1 MDLHSPASTVGAPA
15 AYRWL
20 LPILVVLGVTGT
32 QAWWL
37 DRPFIN
43 QEFAFAAA
51 GRALA
56 TAPVGAELAYFW
68 HYQANPLGYPLLLSG
83 LHRLGLPGDSFVT
96 PRLPAL
102 AGGVMILLCGV
113 LLGRRAIAV
122 NRRWL
127 LGWALVTG
135 LHPMIFLYTGQATAD
150 ILPTGLSLLALVC
163 CCAGR
168 GRGWAWH
175 AAGGALFALAVV
187 VKFNCLLLGMGFVYL
202 LWFEPSGA
210 ASGMRQRKAALAWY
224 VLLPALA
231 LGLYFLTIQQHFG
244 IQGIPATHQRTHALR
259 PSLIDAFFVLGKYLA
274 FLGLFCGP
282 LGLLLCCPRA
292 TASRRQRCALL
303 LAAVL
308 SALVGWLVISGYRT
322 GEMDFGQAAS
332 AWGLLLRLIET
343 GGLVLGVLLLFLLF
357 TERSPLRPLAQL
369 VLFTMLPYL
378 LISSLTRPTQRYL
391 LLVLPLVL
399 LYLVLL
405 GWQQRP
411 RLTAVLTGVSVLLFA
426 GLSAL
431 GMCYLQAQGEAAL
444 RMARWVREANLI
456 QQTDGGVILSHVGD
470 HFPLRPTTPPTYT
483 IAIGTP
489 SPQTLHTE
497 PVTVW
502 GRQLWTYV
510 LTPVA
515 APARS

>member
-1 MDLHSPASTVGAPA
+1 MDLHSQASAVRSPA
-15 AYRWL
+15 ANRWL
-20 LPILVVLGVTGT
+20 FLALGVLAVVGT

-37 DRPFIN
+37 DRPFVN
-43 QEFAFAAA
+43 QEFAFAAG

-68 HYQANPLGYPLLLSG
+68 QYQANPLGYPLLLSG
-83 LHRLGLPGDSFVT
+83 LYRLGLPGDSYFT
-96 PRLPAL
+96 PRIPAL

-168 GRGWAWH
+168 ERGWAWH
-175 AAGGALFALAVV
+175 ATGGALFALAVL
-187 VKFNCLLLGMGFVYL
+187 VKFNCLLLGMGFLYL
-202 LWFEPSGA
+202 LWFEPAAA
-210 ASGMRQRKAALAWY
+210 ASGIRPRKAALAWY
-224 VLLPALA
+224 VLMPALA
-231 LGLYFLTIQQHFG
+231 LGIYLLVIQQHFG

-259 PSLIDAFFVLGKYLA
+259 PSLVSAFFVLSKYLA

-282 LGLLLCCPRA
+282 LGLLLLWPRA
-292 TASRRQRCALL
+292 NASRRQRGTML

-308 SALVGWLVISGYRT
+308 SALAGWLVISSYRT

-343 GGLVLGVLLLFLLF
+343 GGLVLGVLLIVALL
-357 TERSPLRPLAQL
+357 TEQGSLRPLAHL

-399 LYLVLL
+399 LYLVLH
-405 GWQQRP
+405 GWQHRP
-411 RLTAVLTGVSVLLFA
+411 RLTAMLTGVSVLLFA
-426 GLSAL
+426 GLSVL
-431 GMCYLQAQGEAAL
+431 GMSYLQAQGEAAL
-444 RMARWVREANLI
+444 RMAQWVHEAKLA

-470 HFPLRPTTPPTYT
+470 HFPLQPTTAPSYT
-483 IAIGTP
+483 VIIGTP
-489 SPQTLHTE
+489 SPQTLHAE

-502 GRQLWTYV
+502 GRQL
-510 LTPVA
+510 
-515 APARS
+515 